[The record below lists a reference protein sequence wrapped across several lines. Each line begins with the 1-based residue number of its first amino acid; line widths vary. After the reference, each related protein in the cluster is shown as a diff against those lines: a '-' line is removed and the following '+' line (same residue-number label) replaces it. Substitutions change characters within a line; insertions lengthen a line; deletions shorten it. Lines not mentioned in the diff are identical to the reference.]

1 MTDFAINSSAVNC
14 LMLCRDVKKL
24 EICANNL
31 QALFRDL
38 LLRFYLYGCVWSDIT
53 AHNLSLTLSNPHCVP
68 ALNIQVITGIAL
80 LWVSVRTWKVL

>member
-38 LLRFYLYGCVWSDIT
+38 LLRSYLYGCVWSDIT